1 MEKITSSARFFDV
14 EATLEC
20 GQIFRYERADNGFYV
35 HSGDKTCFAYNDG
48 ENAVIVTEDGDK
60 DYFYRFFDLDADYGA
75 YYAAAKKEGGIL
87 SQAAEAGKG
96 IRILRQNEEETLF
109 SFLVSQNNRI
119 PRIKKI
125 LNRLCESSGEKYLFC
140 GKEQR
145 AFPSAK
151 SLAEKEL
158 SYFTRAGLG
167 YRDRYVK
174 AAADKIAAGYSL
186 SALRSLDTLSLKK
199 ELCSFDGVGE
209 KVADCI
215 ALFAFHRFDSFPV
228 DTWIYKIY
236 KEDYGG
242 KETSR
247 SKAADYFL
255 SRFRKNAG
263 IFQQYLFQY
272 KRSGGKN

>member
-125 LNRLCESSGEKYLFC
+125 LNGLCESSGEKYLFC

-186 SALRSLDTLSLKK
+186 SVRSTLCRSKKNSALLTAWEKRWRIALRSSPFTVSIPFPWIRGFIRFIKK
-199 ELCSFDGVGE
+199 ITAE
-209 KVADCI
+209 KK
-215 ALFAFHRFDSFPV
+215 R
-228 DTWIYKIY
+228 
-236 KEDYGG
+236 
-242 KETSR
+242 
-247 SKAADYFL
+247 
-255 SRFRKNAG
+255 AG
-263 IFQQYLFQY
+263 ARPRIIF
-272 KRSGGKN
+272 